1 MIGDLFLFLALLL
14 PCIALGIEADRL
26 ARNSARRA
34 EGRDTI
40 RQDYGTTALLL
51 SAGFVCLMI
60 ARVAA
65 AGAAQ

>member
-1 MIGDLFLFLALLL
+1 MIGAAFLFLALML
-14 PCIALGIEADRL
+14 PCIALAIEADRV

-40 RQDYGTTALLL
+40 RHDYGVTALLL